1 METPS
6 EDLPHYVQVMWSVPY
21 DYNTYNAYLAVG
33 IANEFLNSS
42 NLFNELYYH
51 IGPFERVKAGNL
63 AEYTAPE
70 LKGIISI
77 GINGIIELVEYMAL
91 TVSNAAIGSMISFVA
106 MMSLA

>member
-1 METPS
+1 
-6 EDLPHYVQVMWSVPY
+6 
-21 DYNTYNAYLAVG
+21 LAVG

-70 LKGIISI
+70 LKGAE
-77 GINGIIELVEYMAL
+77 NNCA
-91 TVSNAAIGSMISFVA
+91 
-106 MMSLA
+106 

>member
-1 METPS
+1 MQPGFTGVCGVVTYRMETPAD
-6 EDLPHYVQVMWSVPY
+6 DLPHYVQVMWSVPY

-70 LKGIISI
+70 LKG
-77 GINGIIELVEYMAL
+77 
-91 TVSNAAIGSMISFVA
+91 
-106 MMSLA
+106 

>member
-1 METPS
+1 
-6 EDLPHYVQVMWSVPY
+6 MWSVPY

-70 LKGIISI
+70 LKGIVHGMNFNVCLTKKRLFKISRF
-77 GINGIIELVEYMAL
+77 EW
-91 TVSNAAIGSMISFVA
+91 T
-106 MMSLA
+106 

>member
-42 NLFNELYYH
+42 SLFNELYYH

-63 AEYTAPE
+63 AEYSAPE
-70 LKGIISI
+70 LKGHFKI
-77 GINGIIELVEYMAL
+77 
-91 TVSNAAIGSMISFVA
+91 
-106 MMSLA
+106 